1 MRAAL
6 PAAALAALLTAL
18 PAAAAETAPG
28 LAQLIDGVLAAPADP
43 KARALLRE
51 AAVAAA
57 ERQKAAALLEKKALL
72 AGAERD
78 RKLLLELRA
87 VREARM
93 RAWERDFATVCS
105 FAGQADTAGEAV
117 AAYERLLN
125 ETPVY
130 SDNREQVKA
139 AGEKIKSV
147 FYETIK
153 REFPY
158 LVQGRTQT
166 NERDIAAL
174 MFTRASVRDD
184 NVRYLDTSVTQRIL
198 DIAARLRRVE
208 GELGRQ
214 HVNLTEG
221 LELYAKKR
229 YAEALDLF
237 AKVLS
242 FDSENEEALFY
253 RARAEEET
261 GAGVLNEEKR

>member
-1 MRAAL
+1 MR
-6 PAAALAALLTAL
+6 AALAALLLAA
-18 PAAAAETAPG
+18 PAAAADPVQPG
-28 LAQLIDGVLAAPADP
+28 LGALIDGVLAAPADP
-43 KARALLRE
+43 AAWARLRE
-51 AAVAAA
+51 AATEAAA
-57 ERQKAAALLEKKALL
+57 RQKAAAALEKKALL

-78 RKLLLELRA
+78 RKMLLELRA
-87 VREARM
+87 LKAGRTL
-93 RAWERDFATVCS
+93 AWERELSAVCAL
-105 FAGQADTAGEAV
+105 AGSADTAGEAV

-139 AGEKIKSV
+139 AGLKIKGI
-147 FYETIK
+147 FYDTIK

-174 MFTRASVRDD
+174 MFTRASVSDD
-184 NVRYLDTSVTQRIL
+184 NVRYLDTSTTQKVL

-208 GELGRQ
+208 AELGVQ
-214 HVNLTEG
+214 HANLAGG

-229 YAEALDLF
+229 YAGALELL

-242 FDSENEEALFY
+242 FDSANEEALFY
-253 RARAEEET
+253 RARAEEES
-261 GAGVLNEEKR
+261 GAAGLNEQTR